1 MGLGFVFCVVVLWFW
16 FGAHIDVSASGCGGL
31 RLDFG
36 VVGFRHASIVEP

>member
-1 MGLGFVFCVVVLWFW
+1 MGLGFCVLRCCSVFW
-16 FGAHIDVSASGCGGL
+16 FGAHLNVSASGCGGL